1 MARKIKLNMYDIY
14 DLGLVW
20 FGSERVKYTINN
32 KVVYGTRYLLDKPIN
47 EKQLEFINNFKNV
60 LLGNAIYKY
69 ANEIKY
75 QTITLMDKTI

>member
-32 KVVYGTRYLLDKPIN
+32 
-47 EKQLEFINNFKNV
+47 NFSEMQRTPV
-60 LLGNAIYKY
+60 A
-69 ANEIKY
+69 
-75 QTITLMDKTI
+75 